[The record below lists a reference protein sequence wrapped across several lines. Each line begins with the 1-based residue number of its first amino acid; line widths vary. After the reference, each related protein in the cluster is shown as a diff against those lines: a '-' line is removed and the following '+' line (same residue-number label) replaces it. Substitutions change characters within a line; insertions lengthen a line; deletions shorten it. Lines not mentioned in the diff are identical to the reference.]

1 MKNWINIWSIRSIIS
16 NVVNPK
22 RRKVNF
28 TLGKNADNDLKF
40 LIRMRKGLGERHLNL
55 LGVNKVSNNSLIA
68 ELNTLTQ
75 QIIKGTPSI
84 TKYLPCP
91 DPVEQPNNTDN
102 QNCNCDTSN
111 TSNISCPACPMQNPN
126 FIDPANCPVCPDCV
140 CQGRQCPQC
149 PVCKDKVIVDLSQCP
164 SLDCQPVCQ
173 NYLRQYLSQFN
184 QSVSLFCIQF
194 LQILLRLKQLIFIL
208 AFLPQLEISNSVQCS
223 LF

>member
-16 NVVNPK
+16 NVANPK
-22 RRKVNF
+22 RRKVKF
-28 TLGKNADNDLKF
+28 TFGKNAARDLKF
-40 LIRMRKGLGERHLNL
+40 LIQMRKGLSEKHLNL
-55 LGVNKVSNNSLIA
+55 LGVNKVSNNSLIV

-91 DPVEQPNNTDN
+91 DPVEQPSNTDN
-102 QNCNCDTSN
+102 QNCNCDTSGS
-111 TSNISCPACPMQNPN
+111 SNSSNSSCPSCPSCPAENPD

-149 PVCKDKVIVDLSQCP
+149 AVCQDRVDLSQCP

-184 QSVSLFCIQF
+184 QSVP
-194 LQILLRLKQLIFIL
+194 LL
-208 AFLPQLEISNSVQCS
+208 C
-223 LF
+223 